1 MGMWRRVGCVERFG
15 EDGMG
20 MLQVRDEVEDGC

>member
-1 MGMWRRVGCVERFG
+1 MDGDGNGWFG

-20 MLQVRDEVEDGC
+20 MLKMVSGYRQEMH

>member
-1 MGMWRRVGCVERFG
+1 MDGDGNGWFG

-20 MLQVRDEVEDGC
+20 MLKMVSGYRQ